1 MVNDVDTYL
10 QIEKTN
16 DEQKTKIRNTERA
29 LKVAEVIF
37 RCLLKLILFQ
47 MVVDGAYQQ
56 SIFHVCLQE
65 EMLKAK
71 FEATSKAKALTEVL
85 IDNY

>member
-1 MVNDVDTYL
+1 
-10 QIEKTN
+10 
-16 DEQKTKIRNTERA
+16 
-29 LKVAEVIF
+29 
-37 RCLLKLILFQ
+37 

-65 EMLKAK
+65 ETLKAK

-85 IDNY
+85 IDFFLFFYFCYPFLDVFIFFMSWLRT

>member
-1 MVNDVDTYL
+1 MKLGMVNDVDTYL

-37 RCLLKLILFQ
+37 RCSGKAHIIL
-47 MVVDGAYQQ
+47 DG
-56 SIFHVCLQE
+56 S
-65 EMLKAK
+65 
-71 FEATSKAKALTEVL
+71 
-85 IDNY
+85 

>member
-1 MVNDVDTYL
+1 
-10 QIEKTN
+10 
-16 DEQKTKIRNTERA
+16 
-29 LKVAEVIF
+29 
-37 RCLLKLILFQ
+37 

-56 SIFHVCLQE
+56 SIFNVCLQE

-85 IDNY
+85 IDNF